1 MTLRDDELRS
11 LLEIER
17 DLTETDP
24 DLVRL
29 SELRPLTPASVVAL
43 LSGCLAMLA
52 SGIVI
57 AVAGAGV
64 GSPLTAVLGAGI
76 ATGFPTLAA
85 YHLWWRRR

>member
-1 MTLRDDELRS
+1 
-11 LLEIER
+11 
-17 DLTETDP
+17 
-24 DLVRL
+24 
-29 SELRPLTPASVVAL
+29 VAL

>member
-1 MTLRDDELRS
+1 MTLRDDESRS

-29 SELRPLTPASVVAL
+29 FDLRPLTSSSVAAL
-43 LSGCLAMLA
+43 IAGCLAMLA
-52 SGIVI
+52 SGVVI
-57 AVAGAGV
+57 SVAGADV
-64 GSPLTAVLGAGI
+64 DSPLTAVIGAGI
-76 ATGFPTLAA
+76 ATGFPALAV